1 MPATVNVLMDLP
13 AGQAY
18 HSATLEGLDHAAA
31 ALGLGH
37 RLEVRVVPTATI
49 GRELVD
55 DPGHGVVVGPGSP
68 YESPERVL
76 DVILTARERGVPLV
90 GT

>member
-1 MPATVNVLMDLP
+1 MPRTINVLIDLP

-18 HSATLEGLDHAAA
+18 HSATLEALDHARA
-31 ALGLGH
+31 ALGAGDDLD
-37 RLEVRVVPTATI
+37 VRVVPTATI
-49 GRELVD
+49 DRALIA

-68 YESPERVL
+68 YDEPERVL